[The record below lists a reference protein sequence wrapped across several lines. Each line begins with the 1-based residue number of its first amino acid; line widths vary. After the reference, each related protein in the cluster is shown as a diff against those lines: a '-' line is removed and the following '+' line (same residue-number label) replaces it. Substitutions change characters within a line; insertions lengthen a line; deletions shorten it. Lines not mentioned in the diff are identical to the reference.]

1 MEEIK
6 IDWYVFAFLQL
17 KKIRSLV
24 IAGALEYDNFVSLL
38 RLQEG
43 AFKLSVSQNFL
54 LSCWGSDYKFKLVYC
69 RRGYFLVPTL

>member
-1 MEEIK
+1 M
-6 IDWYVFAFLQL
+6 VFLQL

-43 AFKLSVSQNFL
+43 AFKLSVSESSL
-54 LSCWGSDYKFKLVYC
+54 LAEVEKTNINWFLVYKWLFC
-69 RRGYFLVPTL
+69 YASIVNVD

>member
-1 MEEIK
+1 L
-6 IDWYVFAFLQL
+6 IDRAIFLQL

-43 AFKLSVSQNFL
+43 AFKLSVSESSL
-54 LSCWGSDYKFKLVYC
+54 LAEVEKTNINWFLVYKWLF
-69 RRGYFLVPTL
+69 YYTSIVNVD